1 MGFSY
6 FFSSF
11 SFLFW
16 SYKIFIFFHV
26 ISLYISIIFHF
37 ILIYSNLFYSIPCYS
52 IFYYSFLFF
61 FIFFSY
67 FLLFYYSCCIS
78 YLLFYY
84 ILGYLLVTSIVG
96 LYSIPVIN
104 KILPKPR
111 YVMGLVRSDSQRYS
125 LNLLSDQKYGRY
137 RRFLAFTVLDSNTIF
152 HCFSV
157 EKVCK

>member
-1 MGFSY
+1 MLFY
-6 FFSSF
+6 FLLFFSIF
-11 SFLFW
+11 FYFIFLF
-16 SYKIFIFFHV
+16 
-26 ISLYISIIFHF
+26 SII
-37 ILIYSNLFYSIPCYS
+37 
-52 IFYYSFLFF
+52 
-61 FIFFSY
+61 
-67 FLLFYYSCCIS
+67 LLFYYSCCIS

-157 EKVCK
+157 EKVCKKLLLKILSQSVLRIRIQEGAKY